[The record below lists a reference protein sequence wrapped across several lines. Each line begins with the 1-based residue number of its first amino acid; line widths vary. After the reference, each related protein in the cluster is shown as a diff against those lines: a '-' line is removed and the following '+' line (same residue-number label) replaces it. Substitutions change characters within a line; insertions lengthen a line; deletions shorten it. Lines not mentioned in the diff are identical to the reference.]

1 MLISFK
7 THLRL
12 LRISVAALLFAASL
26 AGAMQAPAANTD
38 DDATGELIGELMFRA
53 DLLQALDAMCPRGGS
68 VHDWHAALPTLPAD
82 ATTPELLELSRQLG
96 ADAGQELVRESGG
109 CRTRGFVA
117 AYEESRRTFGE
128 LIERWR
134 GL

>member
-1 MLISFK
+1 
-7 THLRL
+7 
-12 LRISVAALLFAASL
+12 
-26 AGAMQAPAANTD
+26 
-38 DDATGELIGELMFRA
+38 
-53 DLLQALDAMCPRGGS
+53 
-68 VHDWHAALPTLPAD
+68 VHDWHAALPPLPAD

-109 CRTRGFVA
+109 CRTRDFVA
-117 AYEESRRTFGE
+117 AYDESRRTFGE